1 MTEIE
6 PVTLQEAQFLV
17 DRPIKEINK
26 AIERGEV
33 ETLLELVSRPA
44 KVKRKP
50 VRRTLRG
57 RRARATTVYGY
68 APPKIV
74 TEKVRKLGLEGLV
87 YLALGSGVQESL
99 TPVGRRK
106 LFDAISA
113 SAGDAGK
120 VSIGFVD
127 VPLKEAKAKLLK
139 RYRALRDAR
148 TGIEEPK
155 NTEPV
160 FRGTKIKVY
169 QVAALVEGQGLEK
182 TLADYPGLKRKQ
194 AERALDYARAYPK
207 KGRPYPQHSLKS
219 ALSNLA
225 ASGAFAPSNDT
236 PVLSP
241 DDFR

>member
-1 MTEIE
+1 MIEIE

-33 ETLLELVSRPA
+33 DILLELVPRPA
-44 KVKRKP
+44 TVNRKA
-50 VRRTLRG
+50 VRRGPRG
-57 RRARATTVYGY
+57 RRSRAATVHGY
-68 APPKIV
+68 APPKVV

-87 YLALGSGVQESL
+87 YLALGSGVQDSF

-106 LFDAISA
+106 LFDAIAA
-113 SAGDAGK
+113 SPSDVGK
-120 VSIGFVD
+120 VSIGFVE
-127 VPLKEAKAKLLK
+127 VPLKDARAKLVK

-148 TGIEEPK
+148 TGIEVAK
-155 NTEPV
+155 DADPV

-169 QVAALVEGQGLEK
+169 QIAALVEAQGVEK
-182 TLADYPGLKRKQ
+182 TLADYPSLKRKQ

-207 KGRPYPQHSLKS
+207 KGRPYPQRSLKS
-219 ALSNLA
+219 ALSDFA
-225 ASGAFAPSNDT
+225 AAGTFTPSGDMPI
-236 PVLSP
+236 LSP